1 VNRFLVSYY
10 QDNVDIVKVNEVAA
24 TTEQSA
30 QNKFE
35 QMYHNCQIIK
45 IEEVKDES

>member
-1 VNRFLVSYY
+1 MNRFRVSYY
-10 QDNVDIVKVNEVAA
+10 QDNIDVIKVNEVVAV
-24 TTEQSA
+24 TEQSA

-35 QMYHNCQIIK
+35 QMYHNCRIIK